1 MLPWLTEAKT
11 QVVRCNDAV
20 TPADAIS
27 AVLAVTPL
35 VHAVQLG
42 AAPHPGAF
50 VTPASLGDGA
60 GIAPSCAS
68 GNLSDRALPAWFFYA
83 ETGLKMPSALPAAQR
98 RRYTLLIAMAPQEA
112 TAGPS
117 GCRRR
122 GGSARLLTP
131 QHEFGSG
138 KTRGGI

>member
-42 AAPHPGAF
+42 AAPHPGAS
-50 VTPASLGDGA
+50 VTSLVPPASLGDGA

-68 GNLSDRALPAWFFYA
+68 GNLSDRALPAWFF
-83 ETGLKMPSALPAAQR
+83 TQRPA
-98 RRYTLLIAMAPQEA
+98 
-112 TAGPS
+112 
-117 GCRRR
+117 
-122 GGSARLLTP
+122 
-131 QHEFGSG
+131 
-138 KTRGGI
+138 